1 MRRLFAIALT
11 LVMLLAALTGCMASQ
26 NPSGKE
32 GGGNNDDGNVAKHG
46 QFSYEEDQESYSA
59 GVPGVKTEGFNN
71 VTESPINTHLD
82 AVERAKNECT
92 IQWKDI
98 QVDYDADAG
107 VWKVLFYTQGTLGG
121 CQTVYLGLNG
131 KTLMIVYGE

>member
-1 MRRLFAIALT
+1 MDFVNHRSRKLTAEEKESIERMRLRYSDT
-11 LVMLLAALTGCMASQ
+11 STY
-26 NPSGKE
+26 
-32 GGGNNDDGNVAKHG
+32 G
-46 QFSYEEDQESYSA
+46 QFSYKDDQESYSA
-59 GVPGVKTEGFNN
+59 GEPGVKTEGFNN
-71 VTESPINTHLD
+71 VTESWIYTHLD